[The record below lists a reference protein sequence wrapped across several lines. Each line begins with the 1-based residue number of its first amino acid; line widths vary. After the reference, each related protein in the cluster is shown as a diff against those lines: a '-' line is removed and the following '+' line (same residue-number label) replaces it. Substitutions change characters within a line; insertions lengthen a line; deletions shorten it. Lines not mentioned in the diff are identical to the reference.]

1 MYQYS
6 SIQPYAVIDKAVLIR
21 AEQTKLLF
29 HALPPSIIA
38 SVINALILIFIQ
50 WGITD
55 QNVLLIWLT
64 AYLLI
69 TIARI
74 TLTYLYTIR
83 ASKDLENEKW
93 TRWFMVGATFSGFA
107 WGSTAVW
114 LFPAQDVGHQVFLAF
129 VLAGTCAGAS
139 TSLSFLRLPIIIFLM
154 AVLMPLSIQ
163 FLLLGDKLSIAM
175 GMMTVLFFIGILV
188 NSMRIFKNTE
198 QNIALRIEAFAREQ
212 VLQENEKKYR
222 LIFDSAP
229 LGIVHYDKNGVI
241 TEFNDRVAQILGV
254 NKNELEN
261 LSLLYE
267 VNDPA
272 LKEVIQ
278 KTLRGEFSQYEGK
291 SNALGGDQD
300 KDVRLYCRG
309 VKSDNDEFIGGIAIV
324 EDITEDKKVERLKS
338 EFVSTVSHELRTPL
352 TAIRGA
358 VGLLNEGVAGK
369 LSGEAH
375 KLTEISQENTN
386 RLLMLIEDI
395 LDISKI
401 EMGELSFEFK
411 KLELREFLEEVIRTM
426 EHYARQHQVKLV
438 LKRNCHSVYVKADHD
453 RLMQIMGNLLS
464 NAVKFSPPRG
474 VVETSMECIA
484 DGVKISVK
492 DNGPGI
498 PQEFQ
503 DVVFDRFTQYDSSD
517 SRRTG
522 GTGLGLAITK
532 ALVEKHGGR
541 IGFDTSE
548 SGTTFYIVLPR
559 VSPDSE

>member
-1 MYQYS
+1 MDLFNS
-6 SIQPYAVIDKAVLIR
+6 TQPYPDTDKAVLIR

-29 HALPPSIIA
+29 HALPAAIVA

-50 WGITD
+50 WESIAHS
-55 QNVLLIWLT
+55 V
-64 AYLLI
+64 LI
-69 TIARI
+69 TWLGAFIFITVARL
-74 TLTYLYTIR
+74 TLTYLYNKSS
-83 ASKDLENEKW
+83 SKELENEKW
-93 TRWFMVGATFSGFA
+93 TTWFIVGAVSSGFA

-139 TSLSFLRLPIIIFLM
+139 TSLSFLRLPIVVFLL
-154 AVLMPLSIQ
+154 AVLIPLALQ
-163 FLLLGDKLSIAM
+163 FLLLGDKLSVAM
-175 GMMTVLFFIGILV
+175 GVMTVLFFMGILI
-188 NSMRIFKNTE
+188 NSMRVYKNTE

-222 LIFDSAP
+222 LMFDSAP
-229 LGIVHYDKNGVI
+229 LGVVHYDKNGVI
-241 TEFNDRVAQILGV
+241 TEFNERFVQILGV
-254 NKNELEN
+254 NKNKLDN

-267 VNDPA
+267 VNDPD
-272 LKEVIQ
+272 LKKVIQ
-278 KTLRGEFSQYEGK
+278 KTLAGEYAQYEGK
-291 SNALGGDQD
+291 SNALGGEQD
-300 KDVRLYCRG
+300 KDVRIYCRG
-309 VKSDNDEFIGGIAIV
+309 IKSDTNEFIGGIAIV

-358 VGLLNEGVAGK
+358 VGLLNEGVAGE
-369 LSGEAH
+369 LTSEAH

-386 RLLMLIEDI
+386 RLLMLIDDI

-411 KLELREFLEEVIRTM
+411 TLELRDFLQEVIRTM

-438 LKRNCHSVYVKADHD
+438 LKRNCYSVYVNADRD
-453 RLMQIMGNLLS
+453 RLMQIMSNLLS

-474 VVETSMECIA
+474 IVETSMECIA
-484 DGVKISVK
+484 DGVKVSVR

-498 PQEFQ
+498 PKEFQ
-503 DVVFDRFTQYDSSD
+503 DVVFDRFTQFDSSD

-532 ALVEKHGGR
+532 ALVEKHGGW
-541 IGFDTSE
+541 IDFETSPN
-548 SGTTFYIVLPR
+548 GTTFYFVLPR
-559 VSPDSE
+559 D